1 MVLPALEA
9 LRGHSPRVCTVTA
22 MPEAHLRAVNP
33 PEGASLGGDGLAL
46 AYATLERVC
55 AEHGLGRLTVV
66 VDDPSLGRQLLVAP
80 RGSLPPGNLGD
91 AVGWFAEPPFGAEH
105 LDVDL
110 AATVCRQALRLA
122 NLEPNPAGPADV
134 LELALRDLAGVEAV
148 AIDAAL
154 DIVRVRVGST
164 AIGDDLA
171 PHALRLAR
179 AHVDHSVVVELVR
192 SDEFGSATADASPDS
207 AGAGALEVVAV
218 RTEPSSGELE
228 VHLRAGDVRTVGRAQ
243 LARGLIGAADA
254 TLAAWHARPGA
265 PQRAVRWARTVETS
279 ATGRFV
285 VAVALEDSRNVTVAH
300 GIGSGSN
307 PLDAAVA
314 ATVDALLR

>member
-1 MVLPALEA
+1 M
-9 LRGHSPRVCTVTA
+9 TA

-192 SDEFGSATADASPDS
+192 SDEFGSATADASPVS
-207 AGAGALEVVAV
+207 AG
-218 RTEPSSGELE
+218 
-228 VHLRAGDVRTVGRAQ
+228 AQ